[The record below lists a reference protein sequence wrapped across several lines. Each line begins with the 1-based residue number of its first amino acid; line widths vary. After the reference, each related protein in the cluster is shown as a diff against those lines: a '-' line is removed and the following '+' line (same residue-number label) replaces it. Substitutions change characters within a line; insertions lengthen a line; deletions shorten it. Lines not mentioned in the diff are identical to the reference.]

1 MTEDHFLNIE
11 KFIADRISNPNQDKG
26 NISKP
31 IVKIGI
37 IGIALGVSVMF
48 LTVSIVLGF
57 KKEITNRI
65 TGLTTDLV
73 ISNINV
79 NSSNEPEPI
88 NLTED
93 SLKLIKNLPF
103 VDYVQ
108 ASAFKNGILKTETE
122 NEGVVLKGVTEN
134 YNFEFIKKHLIEG
147 RLPLFLK
154 EEISK
159 DVLISS
165 SLAEKLNLKL
175 NEKMLVYFISQ
186 HEVYDSVVDGMV
198 TKYEQRSRNFT
209 ICGVFKTSFS
219 DFDNS
224 LSFVDLRQVQ
234 RLNYWKS
241 NQVGNYEIRIK
252 EFEKLRED
260 LELVQEMLGYDYNVS
275 SVRELY
281 VNIFLWLDKLD
292 INGIIVVVLMLI
304 VATINMITAL
314 LILILE
320 RTNMVGLIKALGM
333 NNAQVRKIFLFIS
346 LKLVGKG
353 LLWGNIIGIAV
364 CLLQYYFK
372 IIKLDSSIY
381 YVEYVAID
389 INWWYFLA
397 LNIGTFITC
406 FVMLFLP
413 TLIITKLTPIKT
425 LKFD

>member
-1 MTEDHFLNIE
+1 LSIE
-11 KFIADRISNPNQDKG
+11 KFIADRISNPKLDKG

-57 KKEITNRI
+57 KKEIVNRI

-88 NLTED
+88 YLNDD
-93 SLKLIKNLPF
+93 SLKIVKDQQF
-103 VDYVQ
+103 VDYIQ
-108 ASAFKNGILKTETE
+108 TTAFKNGIIKTETE
-122 NEGVVLKGVTEN
+122 NEGVVLKGVAAN
-134 YNFEFIKKHLIEG
+134 YNFDFIKKHLIEG
-147 RLPLFLK
+147 RLPLFAK
-154 EEISK
+154 DEASK

-165 SLAEKLNLKL
+165 SLAEKLNLKV

-186 HEVYDSVVDGMV
+186 HEVYDSAIKDNII
-198 TKYEQRSRNFT
+198 KYEQRSRNFT

-224 LSFVDLRQVQ
+224 LSFVDLRQIQ
-234 RLNYWKS
+234 RLNYWNS

-252 EFEKLRED
+252 DFEKLNEN
-260 LELVQEMLGYDYNVS
+260 LETVQEILGYSYNVN
-275 SVRELY
+275 SVKELY
-281 VNIFLWLDKLD
+281 SNIFIWLDKLD
-292 INGIIVVVLMLI
+292 INGIIIIVLMI
-304 VATINMITAL
+304 VVATINMITAL

-320 RTNMVGLIKALGM
+320 RTNMVGLVKALGM

-353 LLWGNIIGIAV
+353 LLWGNVIGITA
-364 CLLQYYFK
+364 CLLQQYFK
-372 IIKLDSSIY
+372 IVKLDSSVY

-389 INWWYFLA
+389 INWFYFIG
-397 LNIGTFITC
+397 LNIGTFIAC
-406 FVMLFLP
+406 FIMLFLP

>member
-1 MTEDHFLNIE
+1 MSIE
-11 KFIADRISNPNQDKG
+11 KFIANRISDPKLDKG

-57 KKEITNRI
+57 KKEIVTRI

-73 ISNINV
+73 VSNINV
-79 NSSNEPEPI
+79 NASNEPEPI
-88 NLTED
+88 YLNKD
-93 SLKLIKNLPF
+93 SLEALRKLPF
-103 VDYVQ
+103 VSYLQ
-108 ASAFKNGILKTETE
+108 GTAFKNGILKTETE
-122 NEGVVLKGVTEN
+122 NEGIILKGITAD
-134 YNFEFIKKHLIEG
+134 YNFEFIKKYLLEG
-147 RLPLFLK
+147 RLPLFVK
-154 EEISK
+154 DEASK

-165 SLAEKLNLKL
+165 SLADKLNLKV

-186 HEVYDSVVDGMV
+186 HEVYDSIVKDNII
-198 TKYEQRSRNFT
+198 KYEQRSRNFT
-209 ICGVFKTSFS
+209 ICGIFKTSFS

-234 RLNYWKS
+234 RLNYWNE

-252 EFEKLRED
+252 DFEKLDED
-260 LELVQEMLGYDYNVS
+260 LEVVQELLGYDFNVN
-275 SVRELY
+275 SVKEIY
-281 VNIFLWLDKLD
+281 SNIFIWLEKLD
-292 INGIIVVVLMLI
+292 INGIIIVVLMII

-320 RTNMVGLIKALGM
+320 RTNMVGLVKALGM
-333 NNAQVRKIFLFIS
+333 SNVNVRKIFLMIS
-346 LKLVGKG
+346 LKLIGKG
-353 LLWGNIIGIAV
+353 LLWGNIFGIAA

-372 IIKLDSSIY
+372 IVKLDSSIY
-381 YVEYVAID
+381 YVEYVAVD
-389 INWWYFLA
+389 INWLYFLG
-397 LNIGTFITC
+397 LNVGTFVVC
-406 FVMLFLP
+406 FVMLLLP